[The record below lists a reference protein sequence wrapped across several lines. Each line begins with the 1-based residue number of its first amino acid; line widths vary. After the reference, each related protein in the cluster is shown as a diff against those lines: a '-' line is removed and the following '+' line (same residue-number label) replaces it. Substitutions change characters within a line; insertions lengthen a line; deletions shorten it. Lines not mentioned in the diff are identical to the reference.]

1 MVAPGHNALDIP
13 LTTMCWTSASD
24 SCIMYI
30 DDEGRAFITTHT
42 DRENIMN
49 FPTPTHAFGFDNF
62 FTAKDFHQLP
72 VCHLFDDMVE
82 KGEMHRPTEEERER
96 MRDWDE
102 TARANYVFDAE
113 MALFGELFK
122 GLDHVLTIRRSHI
135 PRAFASSDGVRFDE
149 PKYNID
155 LWVREAEDRVGE
167 PTNYVQTASVD
178 FTRAGTC
185 IYIYTLRVNEAYNR
199 RGIGKDLMTLVHS
212 FAEDLDVSHVVL
224 LPCPDPRYKGGP
236 KSLTAWYKK
245 QGYRSFVPSWR
256 VPKLVAEAMKDAEYQ
271 GPAARQNTR
280 LQVTKWT
287 RSLLAK
293 RVGKGMPHKLTRQAI
308 MVVGGAFRGDMEK
321 WQATKPEASLEEA
334 VTQVKDAACYA
345 R

>member
-1 MVAPGHNALDIP
+1 
-13 LTTMCWTSASD
+13 MCWTSAPD
-24 SCIMYI
+24 SCIIYI
-30 DDEGRAFITTHT
+30 DDGGRAFITTHT

-49 FPTPTHAFGFDNF
+49 FPAPTHAFGFDTFN
-62 FTAKDFHQLP
+62 TAQDFHQKP
-72 VCHLFDDMVE
+72 VSRLFDDLVDCGMMQPPDPSAPA
-82 KGEMHRPTEEERER
+82 GCMSAGA
-96 MRDWDE
+96 D
-102 TARANYVFDAE
+102 YVFNVKTNIPGWRD
-113 MALFGELFK
+113 LFAAYQVGELFK
-122 GLDHVLTIRRSHI
+122 GLDHVLTITRAHI
-135 PRAFASSDGVRFDE
+135 PRAFASADGVRFDE
-149 PKYNID
+149 PKYIIE
-155 LWVREAEDRVGE
+155 LYVRDKDRPDGVG
-167 PTNYVQTASVD
+167 TYLRAASVD

-185 IYIYTLRVNEAYNR
+185 IYIYTIRVNEAYNR
-199 RGIGKDLMTLVHS
+199 RGIGKDLMTLVHCFS
-212 FAEDLDVSHVVL
+212 NGLDVSHVVL

-256 VPKLVAEAMKDAEYQ
+256 VPKLVAEAMKDAAYQ
-271 GPAARQNTR
+271 GPRSRQNTR
-280 LQVTKWT
+280 MQVTKWT